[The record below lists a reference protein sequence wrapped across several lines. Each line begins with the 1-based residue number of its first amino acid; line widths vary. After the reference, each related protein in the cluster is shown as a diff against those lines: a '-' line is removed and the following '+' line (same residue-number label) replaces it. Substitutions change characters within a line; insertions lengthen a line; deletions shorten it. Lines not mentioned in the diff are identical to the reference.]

1 MPGPKKDRKNGKE
14 SGGVV
19 AAVTKHGAKFTNG
32 DPAKDSS
39 SSASP
44 VISPEI
50 KPVSVSSNE
59 NPVASPLLDAVSNAS
74 YATSNNS
81 LNTGEW
87 QRGIPGMMAG
97 SPSNLISLSGE
108 SPPTAPSSYE
118 DSRALSSRY
127 GSPAPGMS
135 VYPGHPLSASP
146 STAGRRPLS
155 YHMEQHYSPSPP
167 DLPSHFGAAAV
178 AARRGSMHSHYSQS
192 RAVSN
197 PPLPHQP
204 QAHFYGVPDIDLDP
218 QPRSGIKAGEKGYFF
233 GYDAL
238 PSASIDYGSGKDTVV
253 LAGYEGG
260 LEVFSVGKRGV
271 ESVTSLKGLRGG
283 VYHAK
288 VLPWTSD
295 GSELFPLVA
304 VVIHGPNIPM
314 STPTLN
320 LEGDYDAVSAERSE
334 AMANIS
340 PDPSAR
346 ESVGSRMTAGF
357 VETYQTTVEVYSLKT
372 GQQVSVLLES
382 PKTAPLKTPIT
393 SPYFKPPPPIGALT
407 IHADSGNLVV
417 SSGITGECWVY
428 REIPPSKER
437 PIQFRCYGKVWTTL
451 QQPLK
456 GDSGPEHERGRA
468 PASAL
473 PRPRPQVAVVS
484 LSSRWLAYCPAAPS
498 SQIALRATVPV
509 ATSARA
515 PGLTSMTPPQLPSVN
530 AEVDLP
536 LAESVVNKI
545 MRDAT
550 QELIQGAKWVG
561 KQGWHAWNS
570 YWNPQQ
576 NQSQRS
582 PPQQPQNWGLGASP
596 PQFPPTH
603 GAITPPV
610 AKEPGLVSILDIEA
624 LGSSTNLHPVAT
636 FTIHHGCS
644 FLSMSPSGLHLF
656 TASSKGDIQTVWDLM
671 RIQHTKASPLHAAN
685 SPSASTPRVRQVAQ
699 FSRMTV
705 ARIVDLAWVSPNG
718 ERAAMVTERGTVHL
732 LDLPSSAFTWPPPR
746 RRELEETKS
755 PAPEGS
761 TSAASIASNALSS
774 VREVARPLIDRHRRT
789 SSNSQSMAGP
799 GIGEYATHGGKVIV
813 AGISHSLGRTGN
825 AISQLRHTGENR
837 VSLPS
842 SVTSPEPS
850 CVTWVVGKRDR
861 SLFVLGTG
869 LVRTFTFKTRR
880 TTSGA
885 DKQRLSRYRDFHLPS
900 LPDDT
905 IAPIVKRIVDPDEY
919 IDFGD
924 SDAGNNTLVLNQ
936 ARPRL
941 RQYRPSAES
950 SIPHAEIESSAPY
963 QPFHTDRRVGM
974 FEVDSTEDSGLAIT
988 SILAGT
994 TLEDN
999 TSTEAVPRKKKGA
1012 KAAPIQRDVSDI
1024 SDSAGS
1030 WAFGQPLAATRLDF
1044 GLSTLPDEES
1054 FNIALDASR
1063 ALPSSAMERI
1073 LHRSGDDDTQ
1083 IVITTRR
1090 RRGAGR
1096 ADDEDGFF
1104 EDDCEVLDFA
1114 DQRV

>member
-32 DPAKDSS
+32 DPIKDSS

-44 VISPEI
+44 VLSPEI
-50 KPVSVSSNE
+50 KPTSVSSNE
-59 NPVASPLLDAVSNAS
+59 NPVVSPLLDAVSNAS

-87 QRGIPGMMAG
+87 HRAIPGGIMAG
-97 SPSNLISLSGE
+97 SPGNLISLSGE

-127 GSPAPGMS
+127 GSPAPGMG

-167 DLPSHFGAAAV
+167 DLPGHFGAAAA
-178 AARRGSMHSHYSQS
+178 AARRGSMHSHFSQA
-192 RAVSN
+192 RAASN

-204 QAHFYGVPDIDLDP
+204 QAHFYGAPDIDLDP
-218 QPRSGIKAGEKGYFF
+218 QPRSGIKAGDNGYFF
-233 GYDAL
+233 GYDTL
-238 PSASIDYGSGKDTVV
+238 PSANNDYGPGKDTVV

-271 ESVTSLKGLRGG
+271 ESATCLKGLRGG

-295 GSELFPLVA
+295 GCDLYPLVA
-304 VVIHGPNIPM
+304 VVVHGPNIPM
-314 STPTLN
+314 STPRLN

-346 ESVGSRMTAGF
+346 ESAGSRMTAGF

-372 GQQVSVLLES
+372 GQQVSVLLET

-417 SSGITGECWVY
+417 SSGVTGECWVY
-428 REIPPSKER
+428 RQVPPSKEH
-437 PIQFRCYGKVWTTL
+437 PIEFRCHGKLWTTL
-451 QQPLK
+451 QQPPK
-456 GDSGPEHERGRA
+456 GDSGPEFERGRV
-468 PASAL
+468 PASAP
-473 PRPRPQVAVVS
+473 PRPRPQVAIVS
-484 LSSRWLAYCPAAPS
+484 VSSRWIAYCPAAPS
-498 SQIALRATVPV
+498 SQIALRATVPL
-509 ATSARA
+509 APFARA

-530 AEVDLP
+530 AEVELP

-561 KQGWHAWNS
+561 KQGWQAWNS

-576 NQSQRS
+576 NQSPRS
-582 PPQQPQNWGLGASP
+582 PTQQPQNWGLGVSP

-624 LGSSTNLHPVAT
+624 LGSSTNLHPITT
-636 FTIHHGCS
+636 FTIPHGCS

-656 TASSKGDIQTVWDLM
+656 SASSKGDIQTVWDLM
-671 RIQHTKASPLHAAN
+671 RIQHTKSSPVHAAN
-685 SPSASTPRVRQVAQ
+685 SPSSCIPRVRQVAQ

-705 ARIVDLAWVSPNG
+705 ARIVDLAWTYPNG

-732 LDLPSSAFTWPPPR
+732 LDMPSSAFTWPPPR
-746 RRELEETKS
+746 RRELEETKTL
-755 PAPEGS
+755 APEGAP
-761 TSAASIASNALSS
+761 SAASIASNALSS

-789 SSNSQSMAGP
+789 SSNSQSLAGA

-837 VSLPS
+837 LALPS
-842 SVTSPEPS
+842 SVTCPEPA
-850 CVTWVVGKRDR
+850 CVTWVLGKRDR
-861 SLFVLGTG
+861 SLFVLGPG
-869 LVRTFTFKTRR
+869 LVRALSSKTRR

-885 DKQRLSRYRDFHLPS
+885 DKQRFSLYKDFHLPS

-919 IDFGD
+919 IDFAED
-924 SDAGNNTLVLNQ
+924 PGNNTLVLNQ

-941 RQYRPSAES
+941 RPYKCSAES
-950 SIPHAEIESSAPY
+950 SIPQAEIESSAPY
-963 QPFHTDRRVGM
+963 QPFHTDRRVGL
-974 FEVDSTEDSGLAIT
+974 FELDSSLAIT

-994 TLEDN
+994 SLEDPP
-999 TSTEAVPRKKKGA
+999 TEPTPRRKKGA
-1012 KAAPIQRDVSDI
+1012 KGTPVQQDVVDTTEPS
-1024 SDSAGS
+1024 GS
-1030 WAFGQPLAATRLDF
+1030 WAFGQPIAATRLDI
-1044 GLSTLPDEES
+1044 GTATLLDEES

-1063 ALPSSAMERI
+1063 ALPTSAMERI

-1083 IVITTRR
+1083 IVVTTRR
-1090 RRGAGR
+1090 RRGAAR